1 MKGDHVMEMR
11 LLPQIPALALTV
23 SCILLLGLGPVF
35 GYGDSE
41 GAEANRI
48 EGLWDVKEEILSG
61 CPDGETVRIVPDLNM
76 FIHGGHL
83 IETPGTPGVGA
94 PPLKR
99 GTPGL
104 GTWQRLGKRHYSA
117 VFRFF
122 RFNGDDDSFAG
133 TQIAYKDIELSEDGD
148 AFTSTGT
155 TDIFDAD
162 NNFITTRCS
171 KGTAIRL
178 E

>member
-1 MKGDHVMEMR
+1 MQTRRFTR
-11 LLPQIPALALTV
+11 LPGLAFAVLLT
-23 SCILLLGLGPVF
+23 LLVGQGLVF
-35 GYGDSE
+35 GHDDDKGTQAS
-41 GAEANRI
+41 RI
-48 EGLWDVKEEILSG
+48 EGVWDVKEEILSG
-61 CPDGETVRIVPDLNM
+61 CPTGDTVRTVADLNM
-76 FIHGGHL
+76 FIRGGQL

-104 GTWQRLGKRHYSA
+104 GTWQHLGKRRYSI

-122 RFNGDDDSFAG
+122 RFNGNDDTFAG
-133 TQIAYKDIELSEDGD
+133 TQIAYKDIELSKDGD
-148 AFTSTGT
+148 AFESTGT

-162 NNFITTRCS
+162 NTLITTRCTH
-171 KGTAIRL
+171 GTATRL